1 MNKNRMILAVVGG
14 VIALAVLAMLFLNWT
29 AWSSKVAALEGDDE
43 EGTEGLETVVS
54 RAQTLQSGKVYPC
67 AESVKAV
74 KANAET
80 LSEWRRDALKLVAR
94 GDRPIE
100 KTTPPAFKAF
110 LVQDAK
116 RVASLHGAVNGVL
129 VKPDFA
135 FGPFKGYIAGSDMT
149 PSDDAK
155 LVELQRRWD
164 DVATLAEV
172 LSAAGVDELVNVEF
186 KDKAQ
191 EAEQTPNSRQSRK
204 KGGKKAVEPEK
215 TFNPSAFSYS
225 LAFLSRPSA
234 LVKVL
239 NSLVTSDRFVVVDS
253 LAFDRTRD
261 NLSEAL
267 GGDEKKAEAQQGSG
281 RRGRRR
287 RGGDAAPA
295 QEAEDKKD
303 DKGGIVTDP
312 LLDAPFSVSLVV
324 TVYDF
329 GTMAEDAGAKEDA
342 KEEKKGA
349 SK

>member
-14 VIALAVLAMLFLNWT
+14 VIALAVCAMLFLNWT
-29 AWSSKVAALEGDDE
+29 AWSSKVAALEGDDD

-74 KANAET
+74 KDNAAK
-80 LSEWRRDALKLVAR
+80 LSDWRRDTLKLVAR

-116 RVASLHGAVNGVL
+116 RVASLHGAVNGAL

-135 FGPFKGYIAGSDMT
+135 FGPFKGYIAGSDMP
-149 PSDDAK
+149 PSEEAK
-155 LVELQRRWD
+155 LMELQRRWD
-164 DVATLAEV
+164 DVATLSEV
-172 LSAAGVDELVNVEF
+172 LSGAGIDELVNVEF

-191 EAEQTPNSRQSRK
+191 EAEQSASSRPAKK
-204 KGGKKAVEPEK
+204 KGGKKAAEPEK
-215 TFNPSAFSYS
+215 TFKPKGFGYS
-225 LAFLSRPSA
+225 LTFLSRPSA